1 MISNQ
6 NDIVLSHIKCE
17 LYGDEFYSALA
28 DYTTTIRSKTWH
40 YWVKDRLNVGGSYF
54 LAFNR

>member
-28 DYTTTIRSKTWH
+28 DYTTTIRSKT
-40 YWVKDRLNVGGSYF
+40 
-54 LAFNR
+54 